1 MFPLSAALAATTIL
15 LSIFLQ
21 PTYAVS
27 EICPLLGADA
37 PTPSNLAQCSSFQ
50 KAKKGLT
57 SEIEEAINGGTINFK
72 ASAFSAIAW
81 STTDDTLFQ
90 YHFAGPLALNKTVGI
105 EQVDENTVYR
115 IGSVSKL
122 FTVMT
127 LLVEAGDMH
136 FNLPI
141 TDYVPEL
148 KDLANDRSVPYAGVE
163 WEEITVGSLASQLSG
178 IPHDCKLHYQR
189 FAIFRTLSADIE
201 MLRQMVRAKCI
212 CRSSRL

>member
-1 MFPLSAALAATTIL
+1 MFPPSAALGATTIL
-15 LSIFLQ
+15 LYIFLQ
-21 PTYAVS
+21 PTYAES

-37 PTPSNLAQCSSFQ
+37 PTPTNLAQCFSFQ
-50 KAKKGLT
+50 EAKKGLM
-57 SEIEEAINGGTINFK
+57 SEIEEAIKGGTINFN

-90 YHFAGPLALNKTVGI
+90 YHFAGPHALNKTVGI

-148 KDLANDRSVPYAGVE
+148 KDLVYNGSVPYAGIE

-178 IPHDCKLHYQR
+178 IPHECKLRYQR
-189 FAIFRTLSADIE
+189 FTIFERCQLTSNCCD
-201 MLRQMVRAKCI
+201 RW
-212 CRSSRL
+212 SR